1 MWVLIARTSNSAV
14 LATGGT
20 AESLEVHCRAAGQ
33 RTRQRTAAFC
43 FASLCCLSLSVCMRP
58 VALFLRFRISLCNIE
73 CSNNCCDSAT
83 RGTRFRHARNARF
96 RHANFR
102 VPPQSWNDRN
112 ARFRMFRVVCSTVA
126 ELVFRHGG
134 MRRKTSSG
142 SACPLP
148 TALADGSVTLHP
160 WAKDAHRRVCVPH
173 EITESRRFD
182 RTFST
187 SSRCCFVSALPQP
200 RMRVVQ

>member
-112 ARFRMFRVVCSTVA
+112 ARFRMFRVACSTVA

-142 SACPLP
+142 CVHVFACNRFRILQ
-148 TALADGSVTLHP
+148 TAHLCTLAVDFGSTRSRARGPGGTIRTRTCRNTPRIEWDSKFADLH
-160 WAKDAHRRVCVPH
+160 
-173 EITESRRFD
+173 
-182 RTFST
+182 
-187 SSRCCFVSALPQP
+187 L
-200 RMRVVQ
+200 